1 MGSTIW
7 SILTSFLLL
16 RSQCLGWKI
25 AVHERGT
32 MATIAIDENLPQA
45 HSDEVR
51 GRSFRP
57 NSWSWLLCA
66 AALLLFADGRN
77 TIALAA
83 WLAPALLLRCVRT
96 QPVWRGLAVAYF
108 AMILRAAWRCT
119 A

>member
-1 MGSTIW
+1 
-7 SILTSFLLL
+7 
-16 RSQCLGWKI
+16 
-25 AVHERGT
+25 
-32 MATIAIDENLPQA
+32 MATIAIDENFPQA

-51 GRSFRP
+51 DRSFRP

-108 AMILRAAWRCT
+108 AMIITRSVAMRGMIPIPGIFYYITSSW
-119 A
+119 